1 MIKLAVDAMGMDKG
15 SEVAVEG
22 ILDFLNTYKD
32 VELTVFGKKEELTLL
47 EGKCNIIDCRDV
59 MEMEDGALAI
69 LRKKETSMIKAI
81 DYVKTH
87 DLDGVVSGGS
97 TGAFLTAATVYLK
110 LIEGVERAALVSP
123 FPTKDGGN
131 VIILDIGASSEN
143 TPQQLLG
150 FAKMGRI
157 FSRAYNNIETPR
169 IYLLSNGAEDKKGS
183 DLVKEAHKLIRE
195 SELEGFKGNIEGRD
209 VLYGEADVVVCG
221 GFDGNILLKTA
232 EGTAKVMSDML
243 KEGFK
248 KNIFT
253 KIGYLFSRSGI
264 KILKERMNY
273 KKYGGAMLVGVNK
286 VVVKAHGS
294 SDGYSFFNALRV
306 SYELAKKEMVNKLK
320 EEMK

>member
-15 SEVAVEG
+15 SKAAVEG

-32 VELTVFGKKEELTLL
+32 VELTVFGKKEELSEL
-47 EGKCNIIDCRDV
+47 EGKCTIVDCKEV
-59 MEMEDGALAI
+59 MDMEDGALAI
-69 LRKKETSMIKAI
+69 LRKKETSMIKAV
-81 DYVKTH
+81 DFAKNSDV
-87 DLDGVVSGGS
+87 DGVVSGGS

-131 VIILDIGASSEN
+131 VIILDIGANSEN
-143 TPQQLLG
+143 TPEHLVG
-150 FAKMGRI
+150 FAKMGRT
-157 FSRAYNNIETPR
+157 FAKAYNNLETPR
-169 IYLLSNGAEDKKGS
+169 VYLLSNGAEEKKGS
-183 DLVKEAHKLIRE
+183 ELVKETHKLLKD
-195 SELEGFKGNIEGRD
+195 SNFEGFKGNIEGRY
-209 VLYGEADVVVCG
+209 VMYGDADVVVCG
-221 GFDGNILLKTA
+221 GFDGNVLLKTA

-253 KIGYLFSRSGI
+253 KIGYLFSRSGV

-306 SYELAKKEMVNKLK
+306 CYELTSKDMVNKLK